1 MQKNYRPWDKESY
14 LKNRDDGMATNKRA
28 RKLSEG
34 SLKKERASKNLES
47 ITLDV
52 RISVW
57 KNVFEKHPFI
67 ILVVCAHVG
76 WWR

>member
-1 MQKNYRPWDKESY
+1 
-14 LKNRDDGMATNKRA
+14 MATNKRA
-28 RKLSEG
+28 RKQSEG

-57 KNVFEKHPFI
+57 KNVLEKHPFI